1 MIVRIQM
8 RRGLKS
14 EWESA
19 DPILSDGEIG
29 VERDTGDF
37 KIGNGVKSWSEL
49 DYANTSLVDGDEFDF
64 SDGVLRIAMDKYQV
78 GSNTPVLPT
87 DNIIQ
92 ALGKL
97 QAQINALK

>member
-14 EWESA
+14 EWESS

-64 SDGVLRIAMDKYQV
+64 SDGVLRIAMDKYQL
-78 GSNTPVLPT
+78 GSNTAVLPT

-97 QAQINALK
+97 QAQINALQ

>member
-1 MIVRIQM
+1 MGRRWSKYGNWKHYRRRQSMIVRIQM

-19 DPILSDGEIG
+19 DSILSDGEIG

-78 GSNTPVLPT
+78 GS
-87 DNIIQ
+87 
-92 ALGKL
+92 
-97 QAQINALK
+97 

>member
-14 EWESA
+14 EWEEA

-49 DYANTSLVDGDEFDF
+49 GYANTSLVDGDDFDF
-64 SDGVLRIAMDKYQV
+64 SDGILRIAMYKYQV
-78 GSNTPVLPT
+78 GSNTSVLPT

-97 QAQINALK
+97 QAQINALQ